1 MASASEAAID
11 IPVLLRE
18 QEARGC
24 LTAHVTATRLQRRR
38 LLLWSAHPKRIPTP
52 VSQALLTSFIST
64 QDHDH
69 RRHAALERPP
79 FARTVA
85 DLATVQQRARRLA
98 VFTARSPPPLCA
110 ARSPRSLHR
119 FRCRRT
125 ADPPGLPQQGRNEPE
140 SPSIRLSDR
149 MAALVQP
156 GRPSEKAA
164 KRRTFTPLSGRKAR
178 LEIPRM
184 GYCRWSPSRS
194 LSRRFGHLFGGKKRS
209 GAPEA

>member
-1 MASASEAAID
+1 MASASGAAID

-18 QEARGC
+18 EEARGC

-98 VFTARSPPPLCA
+98 VFTARSPPPWRA
-110 ARSPRSLHR
+110 A
-119 FRCRRT
+119 
-125 ADPPGLPQQGRNEPE
+125 Q
-140 SPSIRLSDR
+140 
-149 MAALVQP
+149 
-156 GRPSEKAA
+156 
-164 KRRTFTPLSGRKAR
+164 
-178 LEIPRM
+178 
-184 GYCRWSPSRS
+184 SRS
-194 LSRRFGHLFGGKKRS
+194 GPYTAFVAGALPILQDCRSR
-209 GAPEA
+209 GATNRNHPQFV